1 MQEAI
6 SFGHNQS
13 CSPFELNFDKNR
25 DNSNS
30 SHKINEV
37 IFVPQLELEVIE
49 YSNSDNNNGIYFFYK
64 FRIFLKSSIHS
75 F

>member
-1 MQEAI
+1 MESHLRIHNSMQEAI

-13 CSPFELNFDKNR
+13 CSPFESSFDKNR

-30 SHKINEV
+30 SHKINEI

-49 YSNSDNNNGIYFFYK
+49 YSNSDNNNGIYF
-64 FRIFLKSSIHS
+64 L
-75 F
+75 